1 MDHRR
6 LQRALFRMQHDPAFA
21 ARVRS
26 GDETAAASTALGAR
40 ELALLQAADPV
51 ALSADRDGRRAD
63 QLLRNVS
70 SEFRLAR
77 AIGPD
82 GSGSASWL
90 GGYPGS
96 AVFHDAVSAATPFAL
111 GFALFAERIAATAP
125 SRLFRALVALEAAMA
140 RARRAAPA
148 QLSVAPGAVIRAGG
162 VTLVDVPANTH
173 AAAAALTAALDAGA
187 PLPRIAPVVDPS
199 EPETLLLV
207 ADLVADARFGRLR
220 PLRVEPLTPL
230 VAAFLRSAA
239 DPIDGPARAAFA
251 AAHGLAP
258 DDVEAV
264 VRDYVA
270 DGVLRLGAARAS

>member
-1 MDHRR
+1 
-6 LQRALFRMQHDPAFA
+6 
-21 ARVRS
+21 
-26 GDETAAASTALGAR
+26 
-40 ELALLQAADPV
+40 
-51 ALSADRDGRRAD
+51 
-63 QLLRNVS
+63 
-70 SEFRLAR
+70 
-77 AIGPD
+77 
-82 GSGSASWL
+82 
-90 GGYPGS
+90 
-96 AVFHDAVSAATPFAL
+96 
-111 GFALFAERIAATAP
+111 
-125 SRLFRALVALEAAMA
+125 LFRALVALDAAMA

-270 DGVLRLGAARAS
+270 DGVLRLGDARAS